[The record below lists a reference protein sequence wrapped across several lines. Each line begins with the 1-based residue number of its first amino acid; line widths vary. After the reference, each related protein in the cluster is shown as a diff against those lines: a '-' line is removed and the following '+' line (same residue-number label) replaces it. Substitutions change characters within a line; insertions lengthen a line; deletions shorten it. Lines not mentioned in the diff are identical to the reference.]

1 MESVRPDVPDYD
13 VVPGTVYLVQGTHQ
27 SSFSSKDIILM
38 PTPSNDPRDPLRWS
52 RWRKAYHL
60 LLLVATLGAI
70 TNGDSVVY
78 LNLLQTYRTNINNLN
93 YAGAVMLLLL
103 GVGNVFFVPLSNS
116 KSELHLEQENHTD
129 TLTEFGRRSIYI
141 WTLLLVLVSEIW
153 MAVSKQYGEYW
164 GVEIL
169 RGLGSAPFEALPAI
183 SISDIYF
190 AHERGGKLS
199 AYVFGLAFGSFVG
212 PVCGGYMVTGQGVRW
227 MYWYGVVVLGVLTL
241 LFFFTFEE
249 THFIRPID
257 THDEALVN
265 TVDMPELDKTFT
277 NKSTRKEADGQS
289 VHQQSAAI
297 VGEVFDAE
305 GFKLQYSLWKTYPT
319 TWTAV
324 VTEWWMPLKCLSL
337 PAVFWCGVNYG
348 TCVSWLAV
356 MGTTVALIFSPPP
369 YLFSNSGLGLVWF
382 SPLIGSLIGAYFA
395 GPLND
400 RLTVY
405 LSNRNRGWRE
415 PEYRLWA
422 FIPTAFIM
430 PGGLIIYGATAAHGM
445 HWIAPV
451 FGMGLVGFGLSVGGT
466 VTMSYI
472 LDSYKEIDTQV
483 VTTIILL
490 RNTIGFGVSFG
501 IQSWING
508 MGLQNCFIMIGC
520 LSFAI
525 TMFALFFIAFGKK
538 MRGWTTTRY
547 QHLMKTK
554 AM

>member
-27 SSFSSKDIILM
+27 RSFSSKDIILM

-52 RWRKAYHL
+52 RWRKGYHL
-60 LLLVATLGAI
+60 LLLVLYSATLGAI

-103 GVGNVFFVPLSNS
+103 GVGNVFFVPLSN
-116 KSELHLEQENHTD
+116 K
-129 TLTEFGRRSIYI
+129 FGRRSIYI

-190 AHERGGKLS
+190 AHERGGKLG

-227 MYWYGVVVLGVLTL
+227 MYWYGVIVLGALTL

-249 THFIRPID
+249 THFIRPLD
-257 THDEALVN
+257 MHDEALVN
-265 TVDMPELDKTFT
+265 TVDVPELDKTFT

-289 VHQQSAAI
+289 VPQQSEAI

-337 PAVFWCGVNYG
+337 PAVFWCGINYG

-525 TMFALFFIAFGKK
+525 TIFALFFIAFGKK

>member
-1 MESVRPDVPDYD
+1 MESFRHDVPDYD
-13 VVPGTVYLVQGTHQ
+13 VVPGTVYLVQGAHQ
-27 SSFSSKDIILM
+27 NGFTSRDIILM
-38 PTPSNDPRDPLRWS
+38 PTPSSDPRDPLRWS
-52 RWRKAYHL
+52 RWRKTYHL
-60 LLLVATLGAI
+60 LLLVSTLGAI

-78 LNLLQTYRTNINNLN
+78 LNLVQIYHTGINKLN

-103 GVGNVFFVPLSNS
+103 GVGNVFFVPLSN
-116 KSELHLEQENHTD
+116 K
-129 TLTEFGRRSIYI
+129 
-141 WTLLLVLVSEIW
+141 IW

-164 GVEIL
+164 GVNIL
-169 RGLGSAPFEALPAI
+169 RGLGSASFEALPAI

-190 AHERGGKLS
+190 AHERGGKLG

-227 MYWYGVVVLGVLTL
+227 MYWWGVIIVGALLV
-241 LFFFTFEE
+241 LFFFTLEE
-249 THFIRPID
+249 THFIRPLD
-257 THDEALVN
+257 MHDEALVS
-265 TVDMPELDKTFT
+265 TMDMPELDKTPT
-277 NKSTRKEADGQS
+277 TKSTSKEADDLS
-289 VHQQSAAI
+289 VHQHPEAI
-297 VGEVFDAE
+297 VGE
-305 GFKLQYSLWKTYPT
+305 
-319 TWTAV
+319 
-324 VTEWWMPLKCLSL
+324 
-337 PAVFWCGVNYG
+337 CGLNYG

-369 YLFSNSGLGLVWF
+369 YLFSNSDVGLVWF
-382 SPLIGSLIGAYFA
+382 SPLIGSLIGAYFS

-422 FIPTAFIM
+422 FIPSAIIM
-430 PGGLIIYGATAAHGM
+430 PGGLIIYGATAAHGL

-483 VTTIILL
+483 ITTIILL
-490 RNTIGFGVSFG
+490 RNIIGFGISFG
-501 IQSWING
+501 IQSWIDG
-508 MGLQNCFIMIGC
+508 MGLQNTFIFVGC
-520 LSFAI
+520 LSFAV
-525 TMFALFFIAFGKK
+525 TMFAVFFIVFGKR
-538 MRGWTTTRY
+538 MRRRTTTRY

>member
-1 MESVRPDVPDYD
+1 MESVRQDVPDYD
-13 VVPGTVYLVQGTHQ
+13 VVPGTVYLVQGAHQ
-27 SSFSSKDIILM
+27 DGFSSRDIILM
-38 PTPSNDPRDPLRWS
+38 PTPSSDPRDPLRWS
-52 RWRKAYHL
+52 RWRKTYHL
-60 LLLVATLGAI
+60 LLLVLYSSTLGAI

-78 LNLLQTYRTNINNLN
+78 LNLVQIYHTGINKLN

-103 GVGNVFFVPLSNS
+103 GVGNVFFVPLSN
-116 KSELHLEQENHTD
+116 K
-129 TLTEFGRRSIYI
+129 FGRRSIYI
-141 WTLLLVLVSEIW
+141 WTLLLVFVSEIW

-164 GVEIL
+164 GVNIL

-190 AHERGGKLS
+190 AHERGGKLG

-227 MYWYGVVVLGVLTL
+227 MYWWGVIIVGALLV
-241 LFFFTFEE
+241 LFFFTLEE
-249 THFIRPID
+249 THFIRPLD
-257 THDEALVN
+257 MHDEALVS
-265 TVDMPELDKTFT
+265 TMDMPELDKTLAT
-277 NKSTRKEADGQS
+277 KSTSKEADDLS
-289 VHQQSAAI
+289 VQQHPEAI
-297 VGEVFDAE
+297 VGEVFDAD
-305 GFKLQYSLWKTYPT
+305 GFRIQYSLWKTYPT

-324 VTEWWMPLKCLSL
+324 FTEWWIPLKCINL
-337 PAVFWCGVNYG
+337 PAVFWCGLNYG

-369 YLFSNSGLGLVWF
+369 YLFSNSDVGLVWF
-382 SPLIGSLIGAYFA
+382 SPLIGSLIGAYFS

-422 FIPTAFIM
+422 FIPSAIIM
-430 PGGLIIYGATAAHGM
+430 PGGLIMYGATAAHGL

-483 VTTIILL
+483 ITTIILL
-490 RNTIGFGVSFG
+490 RNIIGFGISFG
-501 IQSWING
+501 IQSWIDG
-508 MGLQNCFIMIGC
+508 MGLQNTFIFVGC
-520 LSFAI
+520 LSFAV
-525 TMFALFFIAFGKK
+525 TMFAVFFIVFGKR
-538 MRGWTTTRY
+538 MRRRTTTRY

>member
-1 MESVRPDVPDYD
+1 MSSLSLCQTVSVC
-13 VVPGTVYLVQGTHQ
+13 Q
-27 SSFSSKDIILM
+27 SNLEDSK
-38 PTPSNDPRDPLRWS
+38 
-52 RWRKAYHL
+52 
-60 LLLVATLGAI
+60 
-70 TNGDSVVY
+70 
-78 LNLLQTYRTNINNLN
+78 LNH
-93 YAGAVMLLLL
+93 
-103 GVGNVFFVPLSNS
+103 S
-116 KSELHLEQENHTD
+116 
-129 TLTEFGRRSIYI
+129 EFGRRSIYI
-141 WTLLLVLVSEIW
+141 WTLLLVFVSEIW

-164 GVEIL
+164 GVNIL

-190 AHERGGKLS
+190 AHERGGKLGG
-199 AYVFGLAFGSFVG
+199 YVFGLAFGSFVG

-227 MYWYGVVVLGVLTL
+227 MYWWGVIIVGALLV
-241 LFFFTFEE
+241 LFFFTLEE
-249 THFIRPID
+249 THFIRPLD
-257 THDEALVN
+257 MHDEALVS
-265 TVDMPELDKTFT
+265 TMDMPELDKTLT
-277 NKSTRKEADGQS
+277 TKSISKEADDLS
-289 VHQQSAAI
+289 VHQHPEAI
-297 VGEVFDAE
+297 VGEVFDADR
-305 GFKLQYSLWKTYPT
+305 FRIQYSLWKTYPT

-324 VTEWWMPLKCLSL
+324 FTEWWIPLKCINL
-337 PAVFWCGVNYG
+337 PAVFWVSHSASSSLREANQCQCGLNYG

-369 YLFSNSGLGLVWF
+369 YLFSNSDVGLVWF
-382 SPLIGSLIGAYFA
+382 SPLIGSLIGAYFS

-422 FIPTAFIM
+422 FIPSAIIM
-430 PGGLIIYGATAAHGM
+430 PGGLIMYGATAAHGL

-483 VTTIILL
+483 ITTIILL
-490 RNTIGFGVSFG
+490 RNIIGFGISFG
-501 IQSWING
+501 IQSWIDG
-508 MGLQNCFIMIGC
+508 MGLQNTFIFVGC
-520 LSFAI
+520 LSFAV
-525 TMFALFFIAFGKK
+525 TMFAVFFIVFGKR
-538 MRGWTTTRY
+538 MRRRTTTRY

>member
-27 SSFSSKDIILM
+27 RSFSSKDIVLM

-60 LLLVATLGAI
+60 LLL
-70 TNGDSVVY
+70 
-78 LNLLQTYRTNINNLN
+78 TYRTNINNLN

-116 KSELHLEQENHTD
+116 KSGLYLEQGHHTD

-190 AHERGGKLS
+190 AHERGAKLG

-227 MYWYGVVVLGVLTL
+227 MYWYGVIVLGALTL

-249 THFIRPID
+249 THFIRPLD
-257 THDEALVN
+257 MHDEALVN
-265 TVDMPELDKTFT
+265 TVDVPELDKTST

-289 VHQQSAAI
+289 VPQQSEAI

-337 PAVFWCGVNYG
+337 PAVFWCGINYG

-369 YLFSNSGLGLVWF
+369 YLFSNT
-382 SPLIGSLIGAYFA
+382 
-395 GPLND
+395 D
-400 RLTVY
+400 R
-405 LSNRNRGWRE
+405 R
-415 PEYRLWA
+415 
-422 FIPTAFIM
+422 
-430 PGGLIIYGATAAHGM
+430 
-445 HWIAPV
+445 
-451 FGMGLVGFGLSVGGT
+451 
-466 VTMSYI
+466 MSYR
-472 LDSYKEIDTQV
+472 D
-483 VTTIILL
+483 
-490 RNTIGFGVSFG
+490 
-501 IQSWING
+501 
-508 MGLQNCFIMIGC
+508 
-520 LSFAI
+520 
-525 TMFALFFIAFGKK
+525 
-538 MRGWTTTRY
+538 
-547 QHLMKTK
+547 
-554 AM
+554 

>member
-1 MESVRPDVPDYD
+1 MESVRQDVPDYD
-13 VVPGTVYLVQGTHQ
+13 VVPGTVYLVQGAHQ
-27 SSFSSKDIILM
+27 DGFSSRDIILM
-38 PTPSNDPRDPLRWS
+38 PTPLYSS
-52 RWRKAYHL
+52 
-60 LLLVATLGAI
+60 TLGAI

-78 LNLLQTYRTNINNLN
+78 LNLVQIYHTGINKLN

-103 GVGNVFFVPLSNS
+103 GVGNVFFVPLSN
-116 KSELHLEQENHTD
+116 K
-129 TLTEFGRRSIYI
+129 
-141 WTLLLVLVSEIW
+141 IW

-164 GVEIL
+164 GVDIL

-190 AHERGGKLS
+190 AHERGGKLG
-199 AYVFGLAFGSFVG
+199 AYVFGLAFGNFVG

-227 MYWYGVVVLGVLTL
+227 MYWWGVIIVGALLV
-241 LFFFTFEE
+241 LFFFTLEE
-249 THFIRPID
+249 THFIRPLD
-257 THDEALVN
+257 MHDEALVS
-265 TVDMPELDKTFT
+265 TMDMPELDKTLT
-277 NKSTRKEADGQS
+277 TKSTSKEADDLS
-289 VHQQSAAI
+289 VHQHPEAI
-297 VGEVFDAE
+297 VGEVFDAD
-305 GFKLQYSLWKTYPT
+305 GFRIQYSLWKTYPT

-324 VTEWWMPLKCLSL
+324 FTEWWIPLKCINL
-337 PAVFWCGVNYG
+337 PAVFWCGLNYG

-369 YLFSNSGLGLVWF
+369 YLFSNSDVGLVWF
-382 SPLIGSLIGAYFA
+382 SPLIGSLIGAYFS

-422 FIPTAFIM
+422 FIPSAIIM
-430 PGGLIIYGATAAHGM
+430 PGGLIMYGATAAHGL

-483 VTTIILL
+483 ITTIILL
-490 RNTIGFGVSFG
+490 RNIIGFGISFG
-501 IQSWING
+501 IQSWIDG
-508 MGLQNCFIMIGC
+508 MGLQNTFIFVGC
-520 LSFAI
+520 LSFAVTI
-525 TMFALFFIAFGKK
+525 FAVFFIAFGKR
-538 MRGWTTTRY
+538 MRRRTTTRY